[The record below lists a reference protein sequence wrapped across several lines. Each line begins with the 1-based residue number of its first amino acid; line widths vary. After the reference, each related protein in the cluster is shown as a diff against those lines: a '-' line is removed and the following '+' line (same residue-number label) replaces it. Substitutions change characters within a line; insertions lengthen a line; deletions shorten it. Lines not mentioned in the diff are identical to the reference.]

1 MSKYIKTNN
10 FEVISFQINYK
21 AKCGYQQNSI
31 QEVIN
36 LIFNG

>member
-21 AKCGYQQNSI
+21 VKCGYQQNSI
-31 QEVIN
+31 QEVKN
-36 LIFNG
+36 LISNG

>member
-21 AKCGYQQNSI
+21 AKCGYQQKFYTGSNKP
-31 QEVIN
+31 N
-36 LIFNG
+36 L